1 MRSIRAKF
9 ALVAALMFGV
19 TATSGLITTW
29 SNGALSEA
37 LEHNT
42 VLASALRSQGSA
54 DMMHDALRGD
64 VFRALHAAR
73 AEPEARASIEADLKE
88 HLEKLR
94 TDVADNKSLDLPSD
108 VKEALME

>member
-9 ALVAALMFGV
+9 AFVGALMFGV
-19 TATSGLITTW
+19 TAASAWITTW
-29 SNGALSEA
+29 SNGALTEA
-37 LEHNT
+37 LEHNS

-73 AEPEARASIEADLKE
+73 TEPDARASIEADLKE
-88 HLEKLR
+88 HIEKLR
-94 TDVADNKSLDLPSD
+94 TDVAHTRPST
-108 VKEALME
+108 LRPT